1 MTEEE
6 FLRSATPDQLP
17 QDKGDEHQVMLKR
30 LAFELD
36 QRRKLSDQIA
46 EMTTRKK
53 ALIDMNESR
62 ANYLKGLQSKLKA
75 IDTVWYSRV
84 HSARY

>member
-1 MTEEE
+1 MSEEE
-6 FLRSATPDQLP
+6 FLRSAAPDQLP
-17 QDKGDEHQVMLKR
+17 QDRSNEHHVMLKR

-62 ANYLKGLQSKLKA
+62 VNYLKGLQSKLKA
-75 IDTVWYSRV
+75 IDTVRYPRV
-84 HSARY
+84 

>member
-1 MTEEE
+1 
-6 FLRSATPDQLP
+6 
-17 QDKGDEHQVMLKR
+17 
-30 LAFELD
+30 
-36 QRRKLSDQIA
+36 LSDQIA

-75 IDTVWYSRV
+75 IDTV
-84 HSARY
+84 